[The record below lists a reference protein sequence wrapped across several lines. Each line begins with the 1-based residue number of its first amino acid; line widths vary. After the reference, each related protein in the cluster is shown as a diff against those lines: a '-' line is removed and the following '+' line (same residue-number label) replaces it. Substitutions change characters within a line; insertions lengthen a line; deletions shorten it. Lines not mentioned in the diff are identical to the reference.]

1 MVMKFSLK
9 STLRSPKFYL
19 AIAAIASGLVSVSS
33 IAPVSAAEVLPS
45 AATASPTIAQAE
57 ELEAIATKFVETM
70 AGQNWDGARQFLN
83 PVFRDQWSVQMMQQN
98 WQDWQAVAGV
108 FQEQLS
114 TQADGNI
121 VSVSVQFADLKNDV
135 IVIFDDTQ
143 KIIGVDFPQVTAQ

>member
-1 MVMKFSLK
+1 MKFSLK

-57 ELEAIATKFVETM
+57 ELEAIATKFVEAM